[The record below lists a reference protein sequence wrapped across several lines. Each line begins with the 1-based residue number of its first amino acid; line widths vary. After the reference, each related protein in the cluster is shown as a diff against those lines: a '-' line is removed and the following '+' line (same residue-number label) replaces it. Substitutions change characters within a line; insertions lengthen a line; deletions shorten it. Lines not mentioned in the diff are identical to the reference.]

1 MLNSDIILNISSHFI
16 KSLRMILDFVR
27 FMDNLFIFF
36 FFLLQGNGYLL
47 MIILD
52 NRILKIQNL

>member
-36 FFLLQGNGYLL
+36 FLLQGNGYLL